1 MDISLKTGAT
11 PQPQVADRVAARAPA
26 ANVPTDA
33 ASAKLEINKAATQA
47 FQVKSQVSSDM
58 ERLQQN
64 FEASVNQLNN
74 MLKGSGRNLSINMD
88 HALNT
93 PIVTVRNSESGE
105 VIRQIPNETVVQ
117 IAHSIEAFKGW
128 LHDVKV

>member
-11 PQPQVADRVAARAPA
+11 PQPQVADRAAARAPA